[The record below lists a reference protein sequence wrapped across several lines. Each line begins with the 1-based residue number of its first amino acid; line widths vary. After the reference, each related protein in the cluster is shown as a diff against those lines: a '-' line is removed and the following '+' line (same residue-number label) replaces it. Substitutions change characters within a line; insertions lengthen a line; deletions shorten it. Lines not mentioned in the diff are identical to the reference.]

1 MKTQDKRLLGI
12 IIFVSLLLIVPLIAM
27 QFTSEVSWTI
37 FDFLIAGILLF
48 GTGFILEFI
57 IRKVKTKRNRIL
69 IGTFVLILL
78 LLVWLELAVGIFGT
92 PIAGS

>member
-12 IIFVSLLLIVPLIAM
+12 IIFVSLLLVVPLIAM
-27 QFTSEVSWTI
+27 QVTSEVSWTI
-37 FDFLIAGILLF
+37 FDFLIAGVLLF
-48 GTGFILEFI
+48 GTGLILEII

-69 IGTFVLILL
+69 IVTFVLILL

-92 PIAGS
+92 VLAGS

>member
-37 FDFLIAGILLF
+37 FDFLIAGVLLF